1 MRTVGRRT
9 DPPLQTVASAAALR
23 RGLAIVDAAAGFGW
37 AASTGQRKGVYRFA
51 SFEAMEQHRVECLA
65 QAMAE
70 RDHRINT
77 APHE

>member
-9 DPPLQTVASAAALR
+9 EAPLEATASADALR
-23 RGLAIVDAAAGFGW
+23 RGLAVVDAAAGFGW

-51 SFEAMEQHRVECLA
+51 TFEAMEQHRIESLA

-70 RDHRINT
+70 RERRRT
-77 APHE
+77 AATR